1 MDVQVKIV
9 KTALQKESV
18 QSIRRDVFIREL
30 NIPENIEID
39 ANEDAAT
46 YVLAYVDKKPV
57 GTARWRKTDSGFK
70 LERFAVLDTFRCNGI
85 GEEMTQFILNILDK
99 SQLIYLNA
107 QSDAIGFYKKL
118 GFVSVGIEFEEA
130 GIQHQKMTYKK
141 GE

>member
-9 KTALQKESV
+9 KTAIQKESV

-46 YVLAYVDKKPV
+46 YVLAYVDKIPV

-85 GEEMTQFILNILDK
+85 GEEMTQFILNNLEK
-99 SQLIYLNA
+99 SQLIY
-107 QSDAIGFYKKL
+107 
-118 GFVSVGIEFEEA
+118 
-130 GIQHQKMTYKK
+130 
-141 GE
+141 